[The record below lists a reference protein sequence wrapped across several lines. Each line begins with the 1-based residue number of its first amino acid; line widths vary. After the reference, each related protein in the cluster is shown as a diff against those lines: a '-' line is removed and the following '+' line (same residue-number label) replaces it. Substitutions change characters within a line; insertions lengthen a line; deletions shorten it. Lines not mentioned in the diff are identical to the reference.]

1 MVACVMLLLMLLSE
15 VVCQI
20 PFVNCPVAKPLPLFH
35 KYYQPGDV
43 IIGGIIS
50 HIYISSDVI
59 TFKERLH
66 QETNDGLFRFSA
78 TWTYLASLELLST
91 QGKLIPNYKCD
102 AQYVPVAVI
111 GGPSSDIGLTTILCS
126 YKIPMIIYGYS
137 SMVNNHIE
145 GTGFQSMFPNG
156 ALQYKAILHL
166 LKYFSWTWIG
176 IISLNEENAERF
188 VQNVVP
194 MFSQSDICVEFI
206 EIFPRIRFSND
217 FDKVM
222 AEGAETYI
230 AVMRSTATAVVLHG
244 EFETIMVLRIL
255 IHYSEFADI
264 SVKTKIWIMMAE
276 MDFTSASFQRTWDF
290 DFMHGAIS
298 LAIHSKQPQGF
309 QRFLQRRNPASHK
322 EDGFIRDFWQH
333 AFNCLLSDSEGDET
347 VEGACTGEEKLEALP
362 VSVFDMSMTGH
373 SYSIYNAVY
382 AVAHALKTMPS
393 STFNQRAMMGRGRWK
408 LVDQELY
415 QLHHFLR
422 RVSFNNSCGEE
433 IAFDPKGQLLA
444 GFDIINWVTS
454 DNLSF
459 LRIKVGKVDPK
470 APPET
475 IFTIDEDVIV
485 WPSRFNKTRPLSVC
499 NKGCHS
505 GYTRMKKE
513 GKPFCCYD
521 CVPCPEGKISN
532 QRDMDKCSQ
541 CPEDRYPNKD
551 RDLCIPKY
559 ITYLSYNEPLGMT
572 LVMMALF
579 FSVITALVLG
589 IFLKHR
595 DTPLV
600 KANNQTLT
608 YTLLVSLLLSFLGA
622 CLFIGQ
628 PNKVTCLLRQTV
640 FGIIF
645 SVAVSCVLAKTII
658 VVLAFMATHPG
669 SRMRNW
675 VGKPLAASIVLSC
688 SFIQTSICAVW
699 LTTSPPFPDLDTHSK
714 IEEIILKCN
723 EGSVEMFYSVL
734 GYMGFLATVSFVVA
748 FLARKLPDSFNEV
761 KFITFSMLLF
771 CSVWLSFIPTY
782 LSTKG
787 KDMVAVEVFSILASS
802 GGLLG
807 CIFSPKC
814 YIIMLR
820 PELNKREQL
829 ISRKN
834 YRINSS

>member
-1 MVACVMLLLMLLSE
+1 MAYLMLVLTPLLSKA
-15 VVCQI
+15 VCQV
-20 PFVNCPVAKPLPLFH
+20 PFVDCPVAKPLPLFH
-35 KYYQPGDV
+35 KYYQPGDL

-50 HIYISSDVI
+50 HIYISSDVM
-59 TFKERLH
+59 TFRRHPH
-66 QETNDGLFRFSA
+66 QEPIDGLVLFSV
-78 TWTYLASLELLST
+78 TGTYFASLELLST
-91 QGKLIPNYKCD
+91 RDNFIPNYKCD
-102 AQYVPVAVI
+102 AQNIPAAVI
-111 GGPSSDIGLTTILCS
+111 RGPTSDISFTTILCS
-126 YKIPMIIYGYS
+126 YRIPVLIYGYL
-137 SMVNNHIE
+137 SMINNHIE
-145 GTGFQSMFPNG
+145 RMGFQSMFPNG
-156 ALQYKAILHL
+156 ALQYMAILQL

-176 IISLNEENAERF
+176 IISLNEENAEIF
-188 VQNVVP
+188 VKDVVP
-194 MFSQSDICVEFI
+194 TFSQSGICVEFI

-217 FDKVM
+217 FDKLM
-222 AEGAETYI
+222 AEGVTTII
-230 AVMRSTATAVVLHG
+230 AVMRSTANAVVLHG
-244 EFETIMVLRIL
+244 EFETIMVLRML
-255 IHYSEFADI
+255 IHYSEFGET
-264 SVKTKIWIMMAE
+264 SVKSKIWIMTAE
-276 MDFTSASFQRTWDF
+276 MDFTSISFQRTWDF

-309 QRFLQRRNPASHK
+309 QRFLQRRTPVSHK

-333 AFNCLLSDSEGDET
+333 AFNCLFSNSEGDEM

-362 VSVFDMSMTGH
+362 VSVFEMGMTAH
-373 SYSIYNAVY
+373 SYSVYNAVY
-382 AVAHALKTMPS
+382 AVAHALQTIPFF
-393 STFNQRAMMGRGRWK
+393 TFNHRAKMGRGRQP
-408 LVDQELY
+408 LIDQELY
-415 QLHHFLR
+415 QLQHFLR
-422 RVSFNNSCGEE
+422 QVSFNNTCGEE
-433 IAFDPKGQLLA
+433 IAFDPKGQLLT
-444 GFDIINWVTS
+444 GFDIINWITS

-470 APPET
+470 APPERM
-475 IFTIDEDVIV
+475 FTIDEDVIV
-485 WPSRFNKTRPLSVC
+485 WPSRFNKTQPLSLC
-499 NKGCHS
+499 NNACLS
-505 GYTRMKKE
+505 GYSRMKKE

-521 CVPCPEGKISN
+521 CLPCPEGKISN
-532 QRDMDKCSQ
+532 QRDMDDCLQ
-541 CPEDRYPNKD
+541 CPEDRYSNKD

-559 ITYLSYNEPLGMT
+559 IKFLSYNEPLGIT
-572 LVMMALF
+572 LTMMAILF
-579 FSVITALVLG
+579 SFITALVLG

-595 DTPLV
+595 DTPIV
-600 KANNQTLT
+600 KANNQKLT

-699 LTTSPPFPDLDTHSK
+699 LTTSPPFPDLDMHSK

-734 GYMGFLATVSFVVA
+734 GYMGFLATVSFIVA

-782 LSTKG
+782 LSTRG

>member
-1 MVACVMLLLMLLSE
+1 M
-15 VVCQI
+15 CQI
-20 PFVNCPVAKPLPLFH
+20 PFDNCPVAKPLPLFH
-35 KYYQPGDV
+35 KYYQPGDL

-59 TFKERLH
+59 TFKEHLH
-66 QETNDGLFRFSA
+66 QETNDELIVLTQNYQHILALAFAVEEINENPLMDLNVTLGFNIYNSRFST

-102 AQYVPVAVI
+102 AQYVPVVVI
-111 GGPSSDIGLTTILCS
+111 GGPSSDINFTTILCS
-126 YKIPMIIYGYS
+126 YKIPMLIYGYS
-137 SMVNNHIE
+137 SVVNNHIE
-145 GTGFQSMFPNG
+145 GMSFQPIFPNE

-194 MFSQSDICVEFI
+194 MFSQSEICVEFI
-206 EIFPRIRFSND
+206 EIFPRMRFSND

-244 EFETIMVLRIL
+244 EFETIMVLRML

-264 SVKTKIWIMMAE
+264 SVKTKIWIMTAE
-276 MDFTSASFQRTWDF
+276 MDFTSASFQRAWDF

-322 EDGFIRDFWQH
+322 EDGFIRDFWQQ

-362 VSVFDMSMTGH
+362 VSVFEMSMTGH
-373 SYSIYNAVY
+373 SYSIYNAVF

-408 LVDQELY
+408 PVDQELY
-415 QLHHFLR
+415 Q
-422 RVSFNNSCGEE
+422 
-433 IAFDPKGQLLA
+433 
-444 GFDIINWVTS
+444 
-454 DNLSF
+454 
-459 LRIKVGKVDPK
+459 
-470 APPET
+470 
-475 IFTIDEDVIV
+475 
-485 WPSRFNKTRPLSVC
+485 TRPLSVC

-595 DTPLV
+595 DTPLI

-658 VVLAFMATHPG
+658 VVLAFMATQPG

-675 VGKPLAASIVLSC
+675 VGKRLAASIVLSC

-699 LTTSPPFPDLDTHSK
+699 LTTSPPFPDLDMHSK
-714 IEEIILKCN
+714 IEENILKCN